1 MHNGKFRSLEAVVN
15 HYAIGIQNNS
25 NLDPRLRPNGT
36 AVQQLNLQ
44 PGELQAIV
52 AFMKT
57 LTGKNV
63 YTDKKWASPFL

>member
-1 MHNGKFRSLEAVVN
+1 
-15 HYAIGIQNNS
+15 
-25 NLDPRLRPNGT
+25 
-36 AVQQLNLQ
+36 VQQLNLQ